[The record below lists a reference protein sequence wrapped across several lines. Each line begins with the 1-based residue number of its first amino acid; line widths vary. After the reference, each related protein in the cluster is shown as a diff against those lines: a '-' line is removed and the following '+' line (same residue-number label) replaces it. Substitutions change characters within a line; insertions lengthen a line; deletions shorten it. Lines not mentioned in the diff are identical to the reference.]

1 MVHTSSSK
9 PYKICKV
16 YINYR
21 PQEHS
26 PRGWKLCFD
35 KVKLLRAHT
44 GELLKKIV
52 EKDERIRELEET
64 IAAKDRRIQDLEN
77 EAVLPRCTA
86 CFDRAAVRVLAGC
99 GHRVLCNEVE
109 CVQRFWMFNNGKCP
123 ICQKPREHRPHD
135 LTHRVYD

>member
-1 MVHTSSSK
+1 MVHSSSSK
-9 PYKICKV
+9 PCKACKAHV
-16 YINYR
+16 NPFEKPEYR
-21 PQEHS
+21 SQEHS

-52 EKDERIRELEET
+52 EKDERIKELEET
-64 IAAKDRRIQDLEN
+64 IAAKDRKIQDLEN

-109 CVQRFWMFNNGKCP
+109 CVQSL
-123 ICQKPREHRPHD
+123 PREHRPHD